1 MAAGGCLFFSME
13 DFKMADEALLQAVSS
28 VGFPIVVAFYLLVR
42 VQNSLDR
49 FTEKMDALLM
59 EIRHERMMAA

>member
-1 MAAGGCLFFSME
+1 
-13 DFKMADEALLQAVSS
+13 MADEFFLQAVSS

-49 FTEKMDALLM
+49 FTEKMDALLI